1 MTSLVTSV
9 LTSALTSVLIP
20 APAAAPAAPP
30 AAAPSAPGGDLP
42 ALEVR
47 EVRLSDPLV
56 EPLLAGLSVEY
67 RSRYHDVLSEEQHRA
82 EMAHYGADEFA
93 PPVGS
98 LILLL
103 EQGVPV
109 AGGAFRRRREPEL
122 GETARLA
129 RADVRDADGV
139 PAVPT
144 AELKRIWTDV
154 AHRRRGLARRV
165 LAELEARARQLGYPR
180 LYLTTGPRQPEAA
193 ALYRAAGY
201 TPLSAAAAGR
211 RPAPGAEPFGRDPV
225 GAVPFEPFPF
235 EKWLVT
241 P

>member
-1 MTSLVTSV
+1 MTALSAGTS
-9 LTSALTSVLIP
+9 
-20 APAAAPAAPP
+20 
-30 AAAPSAPGGDLP
+30 P

-47 EVRLSDPLV
+47 EAHLSDPLV
-56 EPLLAGLSVEY
+56 GPLLAGLSVEY
-67 RSRYHDVLSEEQHRA
+67 RSRYHDVLTEEQHRA
-82 EMAHYGADEFA
+82 EMAHYGAEEFA

-103 EQGVPV
+103 QDGVPV
-109 AGGAFRRRREPEL
+109 AGGAFRRRFEPEL
-122 GETARLA
+122 GEAARLVRPDA
-129 RADVRDADGV
+129 RDADGA

-144 AELKRIWTDV
+144 AELKRIWTDT

-165 LAELEARARQLGYPR
+165 LTELEARARQLGYPR

-193 ALYRAAGY
+193 ALYRTAGY
-201 TPLSAAAAGR
+201 TPLSAAAAGQGG
-211 RPAPGAEPFGRDPV
+211 APSGTEPFEQGPV
-225 GAVPFEPFPF
+225 ERVPFEPFPF

>member
-1 MTSLVTSV
+1 MTAISAATS
-9 LTSALTSVLIP
+9 T
-20 APAAAPAAPP
+20 
-30 AAAPSAPGGDLP
+30 

-67 RSRYHDVLSEEQHRA
+67 RARYHDLLTEEQHWA
-82 EMAHYGADEFA
+82 EMTHYAAEEFA

-98 LILLL
+98 LVLLL
-103 EQGVPV
+103 EHGEPV
-109 AGGAFRRRREPEL
+109 AGGAFRRRLEPEL
-122 GETARLA
+122 GDVARLA
-129 RADVRDADGV
+129 RPDARDADGV
-139 PAVPT
+139 PVFPT
-144 AELKRIWTDV
+144 AELKRIWTHS

-165 LAELEARARQLGYPR
+165 LAELELRARDRGYPR

-193 ALYRAAGY
+193 ALYRATGY

-211 RPAPGAEPFGRDPV
+211 PDPSEAPLFSPL
-225 GAVPFEPFPF
+225 PF
-235 EKWLVT
+235 EKWLAV

>member
-1 MTSLVTSV
+1 MTAVSAGASTETS
-9 LTSALTSVLIP
+9 
-20 APAAAPAAPP
+20 
-30 AAAPSAPGGDLP
+30 P

-67 RSRYHDVLSEEQHRA
+67 RSRYHDVLTDAEHRA

-98 LILLL
+98 LVLLL
-103 EQGVPV
+103 EGGDSV
-109 AGGAFRRRREPEL
+109 AGGAFRRRLEPEL
-122 GETARLA
+122 GDAARLA
-129 RADVRDADGV
+129 RPGTRDGDGA

-144 AELKRIWTDV
+144 AELKRIWTHG

-165 LAELEARARQLGYPR
+165 LAELEARARDLGYSR

-193 ALYRAAGY
+193 ALYRATGY
-201 TPLSAAAAGR
+201 TPLSAAAAGE
-211 RPAPGAEPFGRDPV
+211 PAGPSGAEPFSSP
-225 GAVPFEPFPF
+225 PFEPFPF
-235 EKWLVT
+235 EKWLAT
-241 P
+241 T

>member
-1 MTSLVTSV
+1 MT
-9 LTSALTSVLIP
+9 
-20 APAAAPAAPP
+20 AASTGA
-30 AAAPSAPGGDLP
+30 STQTHP

-67 RSRYHDVLSEEQHRA
+67 RSRYHDVLTDEEHRA

-98 LILLL
+98 LVLLL
-103 EQGVPV
+103 EGGDPV
-109 AGGAFRRRREPEL
+109 AGGAFRRRLEPEL
-122 GETARLA
+122 GDAARLA
-129 RADVRDADGV
+129 RPGTRDEDGA

-144 AELKRIWTDV
+144 AELKRIWTHG

-165 LAELEARARQLGYPR
+165 LAELETRARDLGYPR

-193 ALYRAAGY
+193 ALYRATGY
-201 TPLSAAAAGR
+201 TPLSAAAAGEASGR
-211 RPAPGAEPFGRDPV
+211 SCAEPLGSP
-225 GAVPFEPFPF
+225 PFEPFPF
-235 EKWLVT
+235 EKWLT
-241 P
+241 AP

>member
-1 MTSLVTSV
+1 MTAVSAGASTETS
-9 LTSALTSVLIP
+9 
-20 APAAAPAAPP
+20 
-30 AAAPSAPGGDLP
+30 P

-67 RSRYHDVLSEEQHRA
+67 RSRYHDVLTDEEHRA

-98 LILLL
+98 LVLLP
-103 EQGVPV
+103 EGGDPV
-109 AGGAFRRRREPEL
+109 AGGAFRRRLEPEL
-122 GETARLA
+122 GDATRLA
-129 RADVRDADGV
+129 RPGTRDGDGA

-144 AELKRIWTDV
+144 AELKRIWTHG

-165 LAELEARARQLGYPR
+165 LAGLEARARDLGYSR

-193 ALYRAAGY
+193 ALYRATGY
-201 TPLSAAAAGR
+201 TPLSAAAAGE
-211 RPAPGAEPFGRDPV
+211 PAGPSGAEPFSSP
-225 GAVPFEPFPF
+225 PFEPFPF
-235 EKWLVT
+235 EKWLAT
-241 P
+241 T